1 MRKDRTVCEITDTPE
16 SALHYSLSLSLSLS
30 LSPSVFSSSS
40 FFFFFF
46 FSQTTAPKAKKTLT
60 LNHQPEIQSEPE
72 RGAGERKERKESPE

>member
-30 LSPSVFSSSS
+30 LPLSFLLLL
-40 FFFFFF
+40 FFFFFLV
-46 FSQTTAPKAKKTLT
+46 SQTSASKAKKSLT
-60 LNHQPEIQSEPE
+60 LNHQPGILSEPE